1 MAEPTR
7 FIIVERLFKRDAEV
21 EKRVN
26 LSLALVSLNH
36 GMNHFHQLLLPVLL
50 PKITSE
56 YNLSNFVVG
65 ILLSCFN
72 LSYSLFQTPVGY
84 LSKKFK
90 RKNLLAVGLVVTSLA
105 FLIIGFV
112 DNVIV
117 LALLFILAG
126 LGGSTHHPTGMPLI
140 SELFKERR
148 GQASGFHQT
157 GGALGSFI
165 GPLIAGFVTIA
176 LNWKSTLIVL
186 SIPGFVLALIL
197 WRFLLEPERVVIEEK
212 EEDDRGLYRP
222 VLLLIGAGVF
232 YTVAL
237 RGINS
242 FANQYF
248 VYGRGIASLAE
259 ASFLFSM
266 LQVAGLFSGPF
277 SGRLSDRFGRR
288 KVLVA
293 LVLVQS
299 ASLYALLA
307 ASPSLLIVPCLV
319 FGFTSFGLLTITD
332 AYLTDITPKKYVDAV
347 FGLHYTIS
355 FSVGAIVPPIL
366 GYIIDLYGFNIGF
379 SILGLV
385 VPFGIVL
392 LSRLKQTKPT

>member
-1 MAEPTR
+1 MVEPTR
-7 FIIVERLFKRDAEV
+7 FIIVEHLFKRDTDV

-26 LSLALVSLNH
+26 LSLALISLNH
-36 GMNHFHQLLLPVLL
+36 GMNHLHQLLLPVLL

-90 RKNLLAVGLVVTSLA
+90 RKNLLALGLVVSSLA
-105 FLIIGFV
+105 FLFIGFV
-112 DNVIV
+112 DNIIV
-117 LALLFILAG
+117 LALLFLLAG

-140 SELFKERR
+140 SEMFKEKR

-157 GGALGSFI
+157 GGALGSFV
-165 GPLIAGFVTIA
+165 GPLIAGSVAVA

-186 SIPGFVLALIL
+186 SIPGFVLAFIL
-197 WRFLLEPERVVIEEK
+197 WWLLLEPKRVFVKEK
-212 EEDDRGLYRP
+212 REDDRRLYRP

-237 RGINS
+237 RGVNS

-277 SGRLSDRFGRR
+277 SGRLSDKFGRG

-293 LVLVQS
+293 LILVQS

-319 FGFTSFGLLTITD
+319 FGFASFGLLAITD
-332 AYLTDITPKKYVDAV
+332 AYLTDITPKKYVDTV

-366 GYIIDLYGFNIGF
+366 GRIIDLYGFSVGF

-385 VPFGIVL
+385 VPLGIIL
-392 LSRLKQTKPT
+392 LTRIKNKGS